1 MDPSYELFVDPKSL
15 VQVRMDLSAFSFPMH
30 DGISILS
37 FHAPQLPMEFIGGSL
52 GFQKTS
58 NMDELHIGQDSP
70 ADIGYGAN
78 PNITKCLTL
87 PIDLDYQQI
96 GSAQESRNDTIQ
108 RSHLRSSS
116 NKKHEDD
123 MVFKRDTIKP
133 IGSHSRRSSRS
144 SNKLT
149 SDESGIEKR
158 ERNRMAATKCRKKQ
172 KLANSELQERARV
185 MSEQHNYLVAHKASL
200 ESEMINLKNELLL
213 HGSCGYE
220 PITDYLMQAAK
231 RFVRGREEG
240 VQSSREKA
248 EELHERLHF
257 AAARETCRL

>member
-1 MDPSYELFVDPKSL
+1 MDLSSELYVDPKSL
-15 VQVRMDLSAFSFPMH
+15 VQLRMDLSAFSSPMR
-30 DGISILS
+30 DCVSILS
-37 FHAPQLPMEFIGGSL
+37 FHAPQLPMEFIDGSL

-58 NMDELHIGQDSP
+58 NMDDRHIGQDSP
-70 ADIGYGAN
+70 ADIDYSVVG
-78 PNITKCLTL
+78 PNITKYVTL
-87 PIDLDYQQI
+87 PMDLDYQQI
-96 GSAQESRNDTIQ
+96 GSAREYRNDTIQ
-108 RSHLRSSS
+108 RSQFRNN

-123 MVFKRDTIKP
+123 MVFKRDTINQ
-133 IGSHSRRSSRS
+133 IRSHSRRSSRS

-185 MSEQHNYLVAHKASL
+185 ISEQHNYLIARKASL
-200 ESEMINLKNELLL
+200 ELEMINLKNELLL

-220 PITDYLMQAAK
+220 PITDYLMQTAK

-240 VQSSREKA
+240 VQSRDMA
-248 EELHERLHF
+248 EGPHERLSYT
-257 AAARETCRL
+257 AARETCIL